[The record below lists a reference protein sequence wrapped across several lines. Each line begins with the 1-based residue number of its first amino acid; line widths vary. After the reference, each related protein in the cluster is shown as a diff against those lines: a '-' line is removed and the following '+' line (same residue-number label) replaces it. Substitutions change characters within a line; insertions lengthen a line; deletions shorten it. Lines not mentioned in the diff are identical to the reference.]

1 MAARQTPQLPSN
13 YAGKRI
19 GCVQM
24 LLGVTRALEEGGTR
38 SLIWVTSKGDFN
50 VSHSVCYF
58 AGNVAAGTVRVPRCR
73 WSDSPAVDHSG
84 DFFGVALLQ
93 GSSSSLKMR
102 PRLAD

>member
-1 MAARQTPQLPSN
+1 MVARQTPNGPQTMPESESAV
-13 YAGKRI
+13 YT
-19 GCVQM
+19 M